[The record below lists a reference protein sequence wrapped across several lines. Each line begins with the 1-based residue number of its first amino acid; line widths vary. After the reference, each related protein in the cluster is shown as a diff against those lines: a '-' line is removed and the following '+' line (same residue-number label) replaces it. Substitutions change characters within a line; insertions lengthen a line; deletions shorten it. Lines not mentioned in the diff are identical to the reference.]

1 MQTIS
6 EDGLFQRLGFENPW
20 WSFTPETEIR
30 FRHPP
35 KRIFFP
41 AFFGCVMKADDGQA
55 LVLAGPL
62 RAGKTVLL
70 RQLVAALIEKAADPK
85 SVFYCSLTA
94 PSTTT
99 AELGKLVELFTT
111 HHGHGPES
119 ELIFLFDEVQYVR
132 NWQEALLEIAE
143 AWPKARVVGAVS
155 SAAPALT
162 TGEVSS
168 QGRISVFVLPPLTF
182 IEFLRF
188 RGSEE
193 KLFGPEG
200 GQAGQSLAVS
210 QGVLR
215 ALNAEF
221 HRYVNFG
228 GFLEAVLPLA
238 RGNPAPTFIRD
249 GVADRVLHKDLASLS
264 GVNDARELNR
274 LFALVAVNTGLE
286 VTMEELAKAASTAKN
301 TLRKYL
307 DYLESAFLIRRLP
320 RVDRQGRRF
329 QRAVAFKVYLTS
341 PCLYAALFGPVA
353 PKSEVFPRLAETA
366 LVGQWL
372 GSSAMADLAYA
383 SWRGGGIDLLSIGP
397 ESNKPNHVYEIDWAD
412 AHAGGGKGPK
422 QLAGFVDGT
431 NPAAKAIV
439 LTRTTAGPAAMG
451 GLDITMAPLSL
462 YAYWLQRDPTLRNFH
477 SKG

>member
-1 MQTIS
+1 M
-6 EDGLFQRLGFENPW
+6 
-20 WSFTPETEIR
+20 
-30 FRHPP
+30 
-35 KRIFFP
+35 
-41 AFFGCVMKADDGQA
+41 C
-55 LVLAGPL
+55 
-62 RAGKTVLL
+62 
-70 RQLVAALIEKAADPK
+70 
-85 SVFYCSLTA
+85 
-94 PSTTT
+94 
-99 AELGKLVELFTT
+99 
-111 HHGHGPES
+111 
-119 ELIFLFDEVQYVR
+119 
-132 NWQEALLEIAE
+132 
-143 AWPKARVVGAVS
+143 
-155 SAAPALT
+155 
-162 TGEVSS
+162 
-168 QGRISVFVLPPLTF
+168 RISLQLLVRLITSCRLLIATF
-182 IEFLRF
+182 HVWR
-188 RGSEE
+188 
-193 KLFGPEG
+193 
-200 GQAGQSLAVS
+200 
-210 QGVLR
+210 
-215 ALNAEF
+215 N
-221 HRYVNFG
+221 
-228 GFLEAVLPLA
+228 
-238 RGNPAPTFIRD
+238 RD
-249 GVADRVLHKDLASLS
+249 YLASLS

-353 PKSEVFPRLAETA
+353 PESEVFPRLAETA

-477 SKG
+477 PKG